1 MSDKTNP
8 FSVASLRLNQN
19 FAALTPVKKELTML
33 KVGKPSKQDFI
44 RVHSSE
50 DYRISPL
57 GLIVTEDDSEAY
69 AVTPDLAPEVQGEMR
84 FVTLYLYINR
94 QEVAGLWPIVLPDEN
109 GKQNPWHK
117 SAELAAL
124 QAMQRW
130 TRVKSNRSA
139 GMYEAFVALE
149 EANIP
154 DPTWPDKSMD
164 QLLEIAFRDRL
175 ISDFDHPVLRQLR
188 GAV

>member
-1 MSDKTNP
+1 MSDKKNP

-19 FAALTPVKKELTML
+19 FASLTPVKKEISIVR
-33 KVGKPSKQDFI
+33 VGRPGAQDFI
-44 RVHSSE
+44 RVHPGE
-50 DYRISPL
+50 DHRISPL
-57 GLIVTEDDSEAY
+57 GMIITKDDGEAY
-69 AVTPDLAPEVQGEMR
+69 AVAPDLAPEVAGEMKS
-84 FVTLYLYINR
+84 VTLYLCINR
-94 QEVAGLWPIVLPDEN
+94 QEVISLWPVPLPDAD
-109 GKQNPWHK
+109 GKQNVWHK
-117 SAELAAL
+117 SADIAA
-124 QAMQRW
+124 QRAMQQW

-154 DPTWPDKSMD
+154 DPIWPEKTMD
-164 QLLEIAFRDRL
+164 ELLEIAFRDRL